1 MTSVQDRNFRREF
14 IFSATRSSGPGGQNV
29 NKVNS
34 RVELRF
40 NVFDSEIL
48 TEQEKS
54 VIQRKLSSQISSSGY
69 IIIVSQSE
77 RTQLQNKQECIEKF
91 YLILEN
97 SLKKEKKRKPTKP
110 TAASMEKR
118 IQSKKIIS
126 EKKSLR
132 KKID

>member
-1 MTSVQDRNFRREF
+1 MTEIRKKNFSREF

-40 NVFDSEIL
+40 NVSDSELL
-48 TEQEKS
+48 TEREKL
-54 VIQRKLSSQISSSGY
+54 VLQRKLSSQITSSGF

-77 RTQLQNKQECIEKF
+77 RSQLKNKQESIEKF
-91 YLILEN
+91 YSLMEK
-97 SLKKEKKRKPTKP
+97 SLKTKKKRKPTKP
-110 TAASMEKR
+110 TAASMERR

>member
-1 MTSVQDRNFRREF
+1 MSGIKERNFNREF
-14 IFSATRSSGPGGQNV
+14 IFSASRSSGPGGQNV

-40 NVFDSEIL
+40 NVADSEIL
-48 TEQEKS
+48 TEKEKS
-54 VIQRKLSSQISSSGY
+54 VLQRKLSSQITSSGF

-91 YLILEN
+91 YSLLEK
-97 SLKKEKKRKPTKP
+97 SLKKEKRRKATKPTK
-110 TAASMEKR
+110 ASMEKR
-118 IQSKKIIS
+118 IQKKKIIS

-132 KKID
+132 KKIE

>member
-1 MTSVQDRNFRREF
+1 MTSVRERNFRREF

-91 YLILEN
+91 YLLLEK
-97 SLKKEKKRKPTKP
+97 SLKREKKRKPTKP